1 MGFDLHV
8 YFLIQKIISGTNIK
22 IGASQGSHAG
32 FNNQESGY
40 CSNVSDSDE
49 KSIDFCENTASYT
62 LLPTS

>member
-49 KSIDFCENTASYT
+49 KSIDFCERVQHHLIVFS
-62 LLPTS
+62 